1 MSITA
6 HQGTFSS
13 QSNVK
18 PRTGRRRPGRRVK
31 AGIAA
36 LLASGLAL
44 SMTSPAAASD
54 VVPLGAGGYTTAAVG
69 PLPQGCGDL
78 ATNPRQFLTEDA
90 PQGPIPTNDWWSSL
104 VFKKFNCQYS
114 EPLHAHPASY
124 LPGADGL
131 GISYTTTP
139 TISGAAG
146 GVGEYHYMYA
156 EDLVAGVVGL
166 DAGVVK
172 VADWSDWTVT
182 PSWSDGTRT
191 LTATIGHGLPI
202 TSFRTTGGDALLT
215 TTGAPDV
222 WLDDGAQVGFTV
234 NGHDYVAYAPPS
246 ADWSVSGGAIRSDLA
261 GDDFFAVAVL
271 PTSPDDTDATRLA
284 LAGSYGEHAYAEV
297 VGTTVGYDYDE
308 AASDV
313 TVTYAYETAAVYEA
327 QEGTV
332 VALYPHQ
339 AQNLTGATVGAE
351 RYVSPRGPMPVLVG
365 AESFTTTTTY
375 TGVLPEV
382 PAVATGSGAGLDQ
395 LDGYLDE
402 VASNPVLVLNNDTY
416 WTGKGLGRAARIAE
430 IADQV
435 GRTDV
440 RDTAL
445 DQMRGVLT
453 DWLSVEEGESEQV
466 FAYNET
472 WGTLV
477 GSPGS
482 YGSDTELNDHHFHY
496 GYFIAAAAT
505 LAKFDPEWASDGQY
519 GAMVDLLIR
528 DANGYD
534 RSDTMFPYLRDF
546 DIYAGHDWASGH
558 GAFWAGNNQES
569 SSEGQ
574 NFAGALIQWGD
585 ATGNDAVRDAGVY
598 LWTTQA
604 SAIQNY
610 WFDESGEAF
619 PEDFPH
625 TTVGMVW
632 GDGGSYSTWFSADP
646 EKIQGINMLPLTGNH
661 LYLGTRPEYVLENYG
676 EVVANGGEPDV
687 WQDILWGFL
696 ALGDGEAALAKLQA
710 GAGYVV
716 EEGESRAHTYHWIA
730 NLAALG
736 NVDPTV
742 TGNHVLSSVFVK
754 DGERTYVAAN
764 TSKAPLTVT
773 FSDGT
778 DLTVGPGKTATSG
791 AHTWS
796 GGSAVGTDPTD
807 PPTEEPTDPP
817 TEEPTDP
824 PTEEPTDPPTEEPTE
839 EPTDPPTDGFD
850 GTLYLGAQ
858 GALSPVAGPGGAVEV
873 TAANGNFNQVPHAAL
888 TFEATG
894 LDATYEPGAT
904 AFDLAV
910 DSGPRVANAVQ
921 LRVSVDL
928 TGDGTWDRV
937 ETYRY
942 AATDP
947 IVGYE
952 RYTQAHGLASSS
964 GSFGDLDGGT
974 VRVEVWSAIGSSPS
988 TIGLGA
994 ESVVML
1000 PFGG

>member
-1 MSITA
+1 M
-6 HQGTFSS
+6 
-13 QSNVK
+13 
-18 PRTGRRRPGRRVK
+18 
-31 AGIAA
+31 
-36 LLASGLAL
+36 
-44 SMTSPAAASD
+44 
-54 VVPLGAGGYTTAAVG
+54 
-69 PLPQGCGDL
+69 
-78 ATNPRQFLTEDA
+78 
-90 PQGPIPTNDWWSSL
+90 
-104 VFKKFNCQYS
+104 
-114 EPLHAHPASY
+114 
-124 LPGADGL
+124 
-131 GISYTTTP
+131 
-139 TISGAAG
+139 
-146 GVGEYHYMYA
+146 
-156 EDLVAGVVGL
+156 AGVDGL
-166 DAGVVK
+166 DADVVK

-182 PSWSDGTRT
+182 PSWSDGTRS

-202 TSFRTTGGDALLT
+202 TTFRATGGDALLT
-215 TTGAPDV
+215 VASSPDV

-234 NGHDYVAYAPPS
+234 GGHDYVAYAPPS
-246 ADWSVSGGAIRSDLA
+246 AGWTVSGQEISSDLA
-261 GDDFFAVAVL
+261 GDDFFSVAVL
-271 PTSPDDTDATRLA
+271 PTTAQDTDATRL
-284 LAGSYGEHAYAEV
+284 EHAESFGQSAYAEV
-297 VGTTVGYDYDE
+297 VGTTADYVYDE
-308 AASDV
+308 SDSNV
-313 TVTYAYETAAVYEA
+313 AVTYSYDTEPVYEA

-339 AQNLTGATVGAE
+339 EQNLVGASLSDE
-351 RYVSPRGPMPVLVG
+351 SYVSPRGPMHLLVG
-365 AESFTTTTTY
+365 AESFTTQTTF

-382 PAVATGSGAGLDQ
+382 PAVATGSGAGLDE
-395 LDGYLDE
+395 LNAYLDE
-402 VASNPVLVLNNDTY
+402 VASDPVLILNDDTY

-430 IADQV
+430 ISDQV

-445 DQMRGVLT
+445 DQMRDVLT
-453 DWLSVEEGESEQV
+453 DWLSVGDGESEKL
-466 FAYNET
+466 FAYNEA

-477 GSPGS
+477 GYPGS

-519 GAMVDLLIR
+519 GSMVDLLIR

-534 RSDTMFPYLRDF
+534 RSETMFPYLRDF

-585 ATGNDAVRDAGVY
+585 ATGNDEVRDAGVY

-610 WFDESGEAF
+610 WFNESGETF

-632 GDGGSYSTWFSADP
+632 GDGGSYATWFSAAP
-646 EKIQGINMLPLTGNH
+646 EMIQGINMLPLTGNH
-661 LYLGTRPEYVLENYG
+661 LYLGTRPDYVLENYA
-676 EVVANGGEPDV
+676 EVVANGGGEPDV

-696 ALGDGEAALAKLQA
+696 ALGDGDAALAKLQA
-710 GAGYVV
+710 GAGYGV
-716 EEGESRAHTYHWIA
+716 EEGESRAHTYHWVA

-742 TGNHVLSSVFVK
+742 TGDHVLSSVFVK
-754 DGERTYVAAN
+754 DGARTYVAAN
-764 TSKAPLTVT
+764 SGTSPLDVT

-778 DLTVGPGKTATSG
+778 VLQVGAGQTATSG

-796 GGSAVGTDPTD
+796 GGAAVGTDPGPDPTD
-807 PPTEEPTDPP
+807 PPTTDPTTDPTVDPTDPP
-817 TEEPTDP
+817 TTDPTVDPTDP
-824 PTEEPTDPPTEEPTE
+824 PTG
-839 EPTDPPTDGFD
+839 GFD
-850 GTLYLGAQ
+850 GTLYLAAQ
-858 GALSPVAGPGGAVEV
+858 GALATGPGSAGTVEV
-873 TAANGNFNQVPHAAL
+873 SAADGNYDGVPHAAQ

-894 LDATYEPGAT
+894 VDGVYDGGTT
-904 AFDLAV
+904 AFDVAM
-910 DSGPRVANAVQ
+910 DSGAHVANAVQ
-921 LRVSVDL
+921 LRVSLDL

-947 IVGYE
+947 VVGYE
-952 RYTQAHGLASSS
+952 RYTQASGLASS
-964 GSFGDLDGGT
+964 GGAFGDLVDGT

-988 TIGLGA
+988 TLGIGDD
-994 ESVVML
+994 SVVVL